1 MNPRARQLIKLIAR
15 AIVDDFNAG
24 RDSAS
29 APTPQPQTKRAPR
42 SQPANKP
49 AGRAHVD
56 THQA

>member
-24 RDSAS
+24 RDSVAQ
-29 APTPQPQTKRAPR
+29 APQPQTKRAPR